1 MPVGQSVGSFDGGG
15 VGVIG
20 VGLGG
25 APAAP
30 PTTAV
35 GSAEAI
41 NGMLSSDQEATEETA
56 EALGLVGG
64 QRTSPEAL
72 QQGMQDAI
80 ERVRGS
86 QAQEGEEAAGDQ
98 ASLWRQR
105 SWR

>member
-1 MPVGQSVGSFDGGG
+1 M
-15 VGVIG
+15 IG

-98 ASLWRQR
+98 AEAEGRGVLEDQAS
-105 SWR
+105 